1 MTSLPTNLLRN
12 SIGFDSLLREFDRAL
27 SHGHQQSNYP
37 PYNLYRQGDT
47 RFFIEIAVA
56 GFNKDDINV
65 ELEGDNLTVSAENSR
80 TAVAEDVEIIHNG
93 IAERAF
99 ERTFRLA
106 ENIEVDSVK
115 LDNGLLKI
123 ELHRNIPE
131 KDVAKK
137 IDIQ

>member
-1 MTSLPTNLLRN
+1 MTSLPTTLLRN
-12 SIGFDSLLREFDRAL
+12 TVGFDSLLREFDRAL

-37 PYNLYRQGDT
+37 PYNLYRRGDD

-56 GFNKDDINV
+56 GFSKDDINV
-65 ELEGDNLTVSAENSR
+65 ELKRDHLTVSAQSDREL
-80 TAVAEDVEIIHNG
+80 ADGVEVIHNG

-131 KDVAKK
+131 KDIAKRLEIK
-137 IDIQ
+137 